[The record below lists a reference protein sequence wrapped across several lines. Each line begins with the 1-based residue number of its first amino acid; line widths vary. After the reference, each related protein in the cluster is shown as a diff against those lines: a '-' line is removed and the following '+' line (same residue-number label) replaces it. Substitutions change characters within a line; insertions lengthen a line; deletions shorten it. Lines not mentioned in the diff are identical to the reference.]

1 MRERMA
7 FVAVAAAIGC
17 VSGSACAMNS
27 SERQSPPNCQVIGGN
42 KLPAE
47 SGGAD
52 ALCREIA
59 AATAEAAPG
68 VRYTIEIRVLPRDR
82 LSATVT
88 TADGRQLPELGI
100 ASMDKPLTAS
110 SFKRFAA
117 SIASELAKAGA
128 TKS

>member
-1 MRERMA
+1 MRERMVLA
-7 FVAVAAAIGC
+7 AIAAALGC

-27 SERQSPPNCQVIGGN
+27 TESQPSPSCRVINGN
-42 KLPAE
+42 KLPAA

-59 AATAEAAPG
+59 AATASAAPG
-68 VRYTIEIRVLPRDR
+68 VRYTVEIRVLPKAR
-82 LSATVT
+82 LSAKVT
-88 TADGRQLPELGI
+88 TADGRTLPELGI

-110 SFKRFAA
+110 SFKRFAE